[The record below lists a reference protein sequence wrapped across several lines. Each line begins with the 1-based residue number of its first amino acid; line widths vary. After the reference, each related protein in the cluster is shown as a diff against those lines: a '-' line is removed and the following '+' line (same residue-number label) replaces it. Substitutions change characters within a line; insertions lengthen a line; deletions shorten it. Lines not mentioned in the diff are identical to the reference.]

1 MTKVDVLIAQHEI
14 RDAQVRT
21 SHEVTKVDMVYPA
34 QEIKGVFARTA
45 LCPKTRLDDTLL
57 GYTAELNIG
66 PVTIELDEMGQL
78 DEIIGAVQ
86 RCIEIKFGALTVDLS
101 NPAVAY
107 AFSDQLTD
115 LRNLWHREMSSRS
128 LLFGVR

>member
-1 MTKVDVLIAQHEI
+1 MTKVDITIKQHEI

-21 SHEVTKVDMVYPA
+21 SHEVTKVDMIYPA
-34 QEIKGVFARTA
+34 QEIKGVFAKTA

-86 RCIEIKFGALTVDLS
+86 SCIEIKFGSLTVDLS
-101 NPAVAY
+101 SPETRCQ
-107 AFSDQLTD
+107 FSDQLID
-115 LRNLWHREMSSRS
+115 LRSLWFKSNKQA
-128 LLFGVR
+128 FIGAK